1 MKITSVRS
9 AASFSI
15 TVLLLTLLANL
26 SGSMNLVAISQ
37 LAPMI
42 TVLLMLIFVSGRR
55 DSLRSSGLGTF
66 GGLRWYFAAI
76 LSIVPIG
83 IGFLA
88 AWAFGIV
95 QLPSAE
101 FLSQGTARFTVS
113 EYAWYITKSSWAPQM
128 LISMLIFSFGE
139 EIGWR
144 GYLQPKLTEAYGI
157 RKSILITAAV
167 WACFHYPFYL
177 NQYNTDGNV
186 WISLVLFTV
195 MIFPLSVY
203 MGWVRWRSRSIWP
216 AVLIHMVIN
225 LSRSWLEQLFFDKA
239 TGWSY
244 VAGESGI
251 ITIAVWAACAAVI
264 WIRLGKRARAK
275 KTSGELSGMHAG

>member
-1 MKITSVRS
+1 M
-9 AASFSI
+9 

-101 FLSQGTARFTVS
+101 FLSQGTAHFTVS
-113 EYAWYITKSSWAPQM
+113 EYVWYITKSSWAPQM

-144 GYLQPKLTEAYGI
+144 GYLQPKLTEAYSI

-186 WISLVLFTV
+186 WINLVLFTV
-195 MIFPLSVY
+195 MIFPLSVF

-216 AVLIHMVIN
+216 VVLIHMVIN

-239 TGWSY
+239 SGWSY
-244 VAGESGI
+244 VAGESGV

-264 WIRLGKRARAK
+264 WIKLGKSTRAK
-275 KTSGELSGMHAG
+275 KASGELSEVNAG